1 MALDST
7 VALSGT
13 SAARNS
19 AARAAPRAV
28 HTGVRSSLEAPQKST
43 LHTGGMR
50 SHCHV
55 SRWNRSIR
63 LTRRPPALLVSLL
76 VVVAVLGNC
85 SSRGSSSSL
94 PRYTP
99 CCSPS
104 PHSTLAPHSPH
115 STLAPHSP
123 HSTLA
128 PHSPHS
134 PLAPLARLARIAPD
148 AHHSINALQRV
159 SRRLLQES
167 SASPSG
173 KSHPPRTLPAPSS
186 PRMRAAPSSCIYSF
200 SPLVPPLP
208 RPAPPPTPARANLS
222 DGWRIRLQ
230 SRPLLVS
237 FIATVL
243 CAAIILVIAS
253 IGFCMCCRQGTRVES
268 SFDEVFLA
276 DYMARSTHHY
286 DPLLKLGSGPF
297 GDSFPCS
304 GPEGEPW
311 LVVRATIPDGLAGAT
326 WLPWTGA
333 AAKRRAF
340 NEEIIRF
347 SGLSH
352 PHLLHLIGWS
362 DQPLGQAGGSGR
374 LRQVGESMRQWAQIL
389 WRKRGTQEQGG
400 GGGSGHGVGGGSGR
414 GEGRGSVRG
423 DGVGSVQAVVRG
435 VRAEP
440 VGAEGA
446 GIEGGRDTGEG
457 DEREEVEEGGKQ
469 VDQSASSFDCR
480 VEVGGEGVGK
490 GRTVTPTAGFS
501 QHLDIATS
509 VAEALCHLHT
519 SADPS
524 FPFCQLPF
532 PHPPIPLP
540 LTTSDAQ
547 SPQPLAFSQRLD
559 IATAVAEALCHLH
572 TVARPPLVHRRL
584 CSSSVFLKVLPVAR
598 LANLGIIKG
607 LPSSPCLMQQCHVA
621 ASHRDPDCLGIIML
635 ELLSGCPA
643 TTTDQATAS
652 TATFDVH
659 QMLHSIAADDLATV
673 LDFFLS
679 AQSMPFRPIRSFARL
694 AARCAARAARSRP
707 DISTVVSELQG
718 IS

>member
-28 HTGVRSSLEAPQKST
+28 HTGVRSILEAPQKST

-50 SHCHV
+50 SHCRV

-76 VVVAVLGNC
+76 VVVAVLGNG

-167 SASPSG
+167 SASPS
-173 KSHPPRTLPAPSS
+173 
-186 PRMRAAPSSCIYSF
+186 
-200 SPLVPPLP
+200 
-208 RPAPPPTPARANLS
+208 

-276 DYMARSTHHY
+276 DYIARSTHHY

-423 DGVGSVQAVVRG
+423 DGVGSVQAAVRG

-490 GRTVTPTAGFS
+490 GVKRGEGGGGGGKGRMRRTQCAPEPGVGRSGGGAWEAVGGGGREEAG
-501 QHLDIATS
+501 
-509 VAEALCHLHT
+509 AEAEAEAGAGAEEVAAPT
-519 SADPS
+519 SAAGRGGGGRE
-524 FPFCQLPF
+524 L
-532 PHPPIPLP
+532 L
-540 LTTSDAQ
+540 LLYEWSDQKTLCARLQAQRELMMQGRDSNAQ

-572 TVARPPLVHRRL
+572 TVAQPPLVHRRL
-584 CSSSVFLKVLPVAR
+584 CSSSVFLEVLPVAR

-621 ASHRDPDCLGIIML
+621 ASHRDPDWWERMW
-635 ELLSGCPA
+635 P
-643 TTTDQATAS
+643 TPRTDIYRLVSLFAS
-652 TATFDVH
+652 P
-659 QMLHSIAADDLATV
+659 L
-673 LDFFLS
+673 
-679 AQSMPFRPIRSFARL
+679 
-694 AARCAARAARSRP
+694 
-707 DISTVVSELQG
+707 
-718 IS
+718 